1 MKRLSSGRAKA
12 YAIIVFILTFLV
24 IFLLPGYTVTAGGLL
39 LGIFFT
45 TFIESKMSTVI
56 AGLASILIILFSVFF
71 FESEMLRSYIITQT
85 IFRIALVIFAV
96 LVVFYIK
103 NLYRDLQFDK
113 THMTS
118 LFENATEG
126 ILLTNNKGVIIL
138 VNPAAERI
146 FQYKANELINKP
158 IEVLIPQQYRH
169 GHVKLREGFHKH
181 PSDRQMGSGRDLNGV
196 RKNGDQIPV
205 EVSLSFYHHQNE
217 LFVIAFIVDI
227 TLRKESESE
236 MLKQQMKLEKVTNDI
251 RKLNAQL
258 EIKVE
263 ERTAILKEA
272 LQRLEQSQLEL
283 NEALDKERQLN
294 EIKSRFV
301 SMASHEFRTP
311 LSTVLSSASLL

>member
-24 IFLLPGYTVTAGGLL
+24 FFLLPGYTVTAGGLL

-146 FQYKANELINKP
+146 FQYKASELINKP

-205 EVSLSFYHHQNE
+205 EVSLSFYHHHLK
-217 LFVIAFIVDI
+217 LFLA
-227 TLRKESESE
+227 
-236 MLKQQMKLEKVTNDI
+236 
-251 RKLNAQL
+251 
-258 EIKVE
+258 
-263 ERTAILKEA
+263 
-272 LQRLEQSQLEL
+272 
-283 NEALDKERQLN
+283 
-294 EIKSRFV
+294 
-301 SMASHEFRTP
+301 
-311 LSTVLSSASLL
+311 

>member
-146 FQYKANELINKP
+146 FQYKASELINKP
-158 IEVLIPQQYRH
+158 I
-169 GHVKLREGFHKH
+169 
-181 PSDRQMGSGRDLNGV
+181 
-196 RKNGDQIPV
+196 
-205 EVSLSFYHHQNE
+205 
-217 LFVIAFIVDI
+217 
-227 TLRKESESE
+227 
-236 MLKQQMKLEKVTNDI
+236 
-251 RKLNAQL
+251 
-258 EIKVE
+258 
-263 ERTAILKEA
+263 
-272 LQRLEQSQLEL
+272 
-283 NEALDKERQLN
+283 
-294 EIKSRFV
+294 
-301 SMASHEFRTP
+301 
-311 LSTVLSSASLL
+311 